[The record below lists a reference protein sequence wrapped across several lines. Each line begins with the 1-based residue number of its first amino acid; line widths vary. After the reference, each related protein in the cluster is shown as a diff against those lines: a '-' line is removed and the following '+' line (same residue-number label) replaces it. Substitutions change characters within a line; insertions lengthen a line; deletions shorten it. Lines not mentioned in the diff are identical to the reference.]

1 MASRIRLGSVAL
13 LIGSLLLLPASA
25 EPPSPIPPPF
35 DLPPLIRTDPLPG
48 IGTVAYR
55 FNIPESGEFA
65 LSLEV
70 EFADA
75 SILGD
80 GLWLFDSEFRMILGA
95 WGTGIGSGPIEYHV
109 EAPEPIGILLDSS
122 GPRSGGFGSEFT
134 LLASG
139 VPSGEYIAFMGAVSN
154 GTFISGAGAL
164 YGGEGTTVISTGGG
178 PGGFIHQEADFR
190 GLNALVGV
198 GLRAKAIVGAAVEET
213 IDRPALFGEFSYF
226 GDAEIAVLT
235 MEGPQGSESS
245 TFGHLFALEPPGD
258 YRFVIDA
265 DLGVGNLFAW
275 GVEAAYPP
283 PAPPNTG
290 A

>member
-25 EPPSPIPPPF
+25 EPPPPLPPPF
-35 DLPPLIRTDPLPG
+35 DLPPLIRTDALPG

-55 FNIPESGEFA
+55 FTVPEGGEFA
-65 LSLEV
+65 LSLDV

-75 SILGD
+75 SILGH
-80 GLWLFDSEFRMILGA
+80 GLWLFDSAFRMILGV
-95 WGTGIGSGPIEYHV
+95 WGTGIGSGPLEYHV
-109 EAPEPIGILLDSS
+109 EAPEPIGILLDRSA
-122 GPRSGGFGSEFT
+122 PRSGGIGGGFT

-154 GTFISGAGAL
+154 GTFVAGSGAL
-164 YGGEGTTVISTGGG
+164 YGGEGTALISTGGG
-178 PGGFIHQEADFR
+178 PGGFMHQEADFR
-190 GLNALVGV
+190 GLNALVGA

-245 TFGHLFALEPPGD
+245 TGHFFALEPSGD

-283 PAPPNTG
+283 PALPNTG